1 MASEVLLPKQGNSVE
16 SCIIVQW
23 KTSEGDPVK
32 TGDVLMEVETDKAT
46 MDVESTADGV
56 LLKQLVAEGD
66 DVPVLNPIAI
76 VGAEGELVDDRTT
89 AETTTKGQPPV
100 KAPQTPAPSG
110 SGAAP
115 AAQGATGPPTRR
127 RRGGAKISPRARR
140 LAADRGVDYG
150 GIAGSGPGGRI
161 MVRDVEAAVEA
172 GTATPADTGTAG
184 LPTAGEAAARAAA
197 PRDAGAN
204 MGSAGVASETQVK
217 GVRKLIAERMHAS
230 IASTA
235 QLTMDASA
243 DARAVLDYR
252 KRLKAADAERLQS
265 VSINDLVLYATSRAL
280 RDHPQLNATFADG
293 VIRTYDQV
301 DLGFAVDTPRGLMVP
316 VIRGADRR
324 SLVDL
329 AAEAHRLAKA
339 CLEGGIAPDELSG
352 GTFSVTN
359 LGAFGIERFTPVL
372 NPPQVGIL
380 GVCAVTQRP
389 APDGEGTIPRMGLS
403 LTIDHQ
409 VVDGAPAARF
419 LQALARAVA
428 HIDLTLAE

>member
-1 MASEVLLPKQGNSVE
+1 
-16 SCIIVQW
+16 
-23 KTSEGDPVK
+23 
-32 TGDVLMEVETDKAT
+32 
-46 MDVESTADGV
+46 
-56 LLKQLVAEGD
+56 
-66 DVPVLNPIAI
+66 
-76 VGAEGELVDDRTT
+76 
-89 AETTTKGQPPV
+89 
-100 KAPQTPAPSG
+100 
-110 SGAAP
+110 
-115 AAQGATGPPTRR
+115 
-127 RRGGAKISPRARR
+127 
-140 LAADRGVDYG
+140 
-150 GIAGSGPGGRI
+150 
-161 MVRDVEAAVEA
+161 
-172 GTATPADTGTAG
+172 
-184 LPTAGEAAARAAA
+184 
-197 PRDAGAN
+197 

-265 VSINDLVLYATSRAL
+265 VSINDLVLYATSRVL

-329 AAEAHRLAKA
+329 AAEAHRLAKG

-359 LGAFGIERFTPVL
+359 LGTFGIERFTPVL

-380 GVCAVTQRP
+380 GVCAVAQRP
-389 APDGEGTIPRMGLS
+389 APDGEGTIPTMGLS

-428 HIDLTLAE
+428 HIDLTLE